1 MLLFLTIP
9 LTAHPSHPAPQ
20 CPLCSPAQAPMG
32 SSATSHISSLS
43 LLVLVQYSLCSALCQ
58 ECPYPNPAPWFKALW
73 LLPPSSVSSDFFST
87 YILILHQSVGYLVLN
102 KGAHHLS
109 CCHKI
114 LLLHYVLPAPTKSS
128 LMEGCREPA
137 QWAQPLLRKE
147 LKIFF
152 PTCSYQHPRRSP
164 RFTWGQGVGAWGIR
178 TQSES

>member
-128 LMEGCREPA
+128 LMEGCWEPA